1 MTPENMLESFPF
13 DSSPDVEYDDWGYPR
28 FDRAVGA
35 KCLRDTLRKFFSSGV
50 FPSPGSALQISKAD
64 GLAVSVAPGACIVD
78 GAIGTVL
85 EPMRVVL
92 DDKAPAGKVCYA
104 LMLRADD
111 TEAARAVVVRVA
123 KSEAGPDP
131 QPPEPE
137 RKPGVY
143 EIRLGHVVV
152 PNGASDLSGAV
163 VTNEKG
169 LAACPYAAP
178 FMEIDASEVVAD
190 FRTRAEEELA
200 RFGVYIDGKQDE
212 ADAALTRLMEFIR
225 KNMDLVQSALDGT
238 TAGHLQG
245 QIDELR
251 ESGNIA
257 NALDPR
263 YLEMAK
269 PSPDQ
274 PDKVAFVAGAVKTR
288 ELADAAVT
296 ASKLADGCVEMRH
309 VRPIVDAPDGIASSD
324 AVFQAL
330 RDLAVVQFNAGM
342 SNAADQHAESAI
354 LWEFPEDV
362 VVKSGTYDSGGD
374 LYYSEVAR

>member
-1 MTPENMLESFPF
+1 MTPEYMLESFPF

-152 PNGASDLSGAV
+152 PNGASDLSDAV

-190 FRTRAEEELA
+190 FRARAEEELA

-342 SNAADQHAESAI
+342 ASAADQHAESAI

-362 VVKSGTYDSGGD
+362 VVKSGMYDSGSD
-374 LYYSEVAR
+374 LYYSEVRR

>member
-50 FPSPGSALQISKAD
+50 FPSPGNALQLSKAD
-64 GLAVSVAPGACIVD
+64 GLAVSIAPGACIVD

-92 DDKAPAGKVCYA
+92 DGKAPAGKVCYA

-152 PNGASDLSGAV
+152 PSGATDIRKAQLV
-163 VTNEKG
+163 NEKG

-178 FMEIDASEVVAD
+178 FMEIDASAVVAD

-200 RFGVYIDGKQDE
+200 RFGAYIDGKQDE

-245 QIDELR
+245 QIDELS
-251 ESGNIA
+251 ESGNIR

-296 ASKLADGCVEMRH
+296 A
-309 VRPIVDAPDGIASSD
+309 
-324 AVFQAL
+324 
-330 RDLAVVQFNAGM
+330 
-342 SNAADQHAESAI
+342 
-354 LWEFPEDV
+354 
-362 VVKSGTYDSGGD
+362 
-374 LYYSEVAR
+374 